1 MAFQISAQLKG
12 VPEILKAFGQLS
24 IGLQKKYIGSA
35 VGNAARNEIASLKAA
50 TPRGPSGAL
59 RRSVGVKVEKAIVK
73 PWSLYATKA
82 GGSATARIGYRRGKT
97 QKGAQFG
104 GNAAW
109 WLEDGVRER
118 RPIGRAMRVP
128 LRKTRLWARVKS
140 FASDFAAAGIDPAFF
155 VKKVRGYAATKN
167 FERWKAGALPRIE
180 AKLKSELADAFQ
192 KAQAE
197 AARRAARSAAGRSS
211 AGARS

>member
-1 MAFQISAQLKG
+1 MAFQISAELEG

-24 IGLQKKYIGSA
+24 IGLQKKYLGAA
-35 VGNAARNEIASLKAA
+35 VNNAAKTEIASLKAA

-97 QKGAQFG
+97 QKGKEFG

-109 WLEDGVRER
+109 WLEAGVSSRTPKNRQSFSIPTKSTRKYPYLKPFVTKVEDGAAVFLR
-118 RPIGRAMRVP
+118 RIKAKAG
-128 LRKTRLWARVKS
+128 
-140 FASDFAAAGIDPAFF
+140 SDM
-155 VKKVRGYAATKN
+155 
-167 FERWKAGALPRIE
+167 FERWKASALPRIE
-180 AKLKSELADAFQ
+180 RKLKTELSDALERA
-192 KAQAE
+192 KAE

-211 AGARS
+211 AGARSR

>member
-1 MAFQISAQLKG
+1 MAFQLGAELEG

-35 VGNAARNEIASLKAA
+35 VGKAARNEIASLKAT

-109 WLEDGVRER
+109 WLEAGVASRS
-118 RPIGRAMRVP
+118 PQNGSALRVP
-128 LRKTRLWARVKS
+128 VKS
-140 FASDFAAAGIDPAFF
+140 TRKYAYLKSLAVQTQAGSAVLLRRIKAKAGNDM
-155 VKKVRGYAATKN
+155 
-167 FERWKAGALPRIE
+167 FEQWKAAALPRIE
-180 AKLKSELADAFQ
+180 AKLKTELADAFQ
-192 KAQAE
+192 RAQAE

-211 AGARS
+211 AGARSR

>member
-1 MAFQISAQLKG
+1 MAFQIGAELQG
-12 VPEILKAFGQLS
+12 VPEILRAFGQLS
-24 IGLQKKYIGSA
+24 IGLQRKYIGSA
-35 VGNAARNEIASLKAA
+35 VGKAARDEIASLKAA

-97 QKGAQFG
+97 QKGKQFG

-109 WLEDGVRER
+109 WIEQGVK
-118 RPIGRAMRVP
+118 ARVP
-128 LRKTRLWARVKS
+128 QNGSALKIDAKNTRKYPYLKSLAVSTESGSAVFLKRLRRKEGANL
-140 FASDFAAAGIDPAFF
+140 
-155 VKKVRGYAATKN
+155 
-167 FERWKAGALPRIE
+167 FERWKASALPRME
-180 AKLKSELADAFQ
+180 AKLKTELADAFK

-197 AARRAARSAAGRSS
+197 AARRAARRAAGRSS
-211 AGARS
+211 AGARRR